1 MLPTPVSIK
10 SRRKLFMFRHD
21 NFSLYFKA
29 NLLVA
34 IILYLLFLGFNQD
47 YTALTLLLTT
57 MGAISTA
64 ATIILIVYIL
74 TYPLAYMK
82 SFGLYIL
89 SSIFLLVDLSIII
102 DYFIHRIY
110 HFHIN
115 AMVLNIITSPAAMD
129 SIQLGLD
136 SYLMFF
142 SIIAVMIAFQLLTLR
157 WIKRIDND
165 SKRNTNHLLNK
176 IIILPLFLIIVIEKI
191 SFGFADVYAKG
202 EILSKF
208 AVVPLYQPL
217 TFTVAASKY
226 LDIKSPDVASTV
238 TTNAQELNY
247 PLSSLRYASDAKK
260 TNIFIFA
267 SDAVRNSII
276 TEEIA
281 PNITAFAKE
290 AYRYNDHFSGGIA
303 TRSGIF
309 SLMYGINATYW
320 FKFLAAN
327 QGSILFTALHELD
340 YQIRVISST
349 NTNWPEFR
357 KTCYVDV
364 QACIE
369 DHFTGGSELKDRQ
382 GSDYFKEW
390 INQSDLS
397 RPLFSFMFWDSPHGR
412 RYPPEYRKYLPDA
425 EGSVNYLTI
434 DEEVGKTVLLNQY
447 KNSVLYNDALFGE
460 MIAFLKEKG
469 LYEES
474 IIIYTSDHG
483 EEFYE
488 YGTYGHNNSF
498 NRAQAQSP
506 LIIKF
511 PHKEPKV
518 ISTLSSHVDVVPTL
532 LSYVG
537 VSTPPQDYSNGYNL
551 LAEDYH
557 RDYVNV
563 ANWDQNSI
571 INDQQIMIFA
581 NRPDKIFNNEIRT
594 TIDYKKV
601 PKAQEKF
608 DNVLV
613 LKVLQEN
620 QKFLK

>member
-1 MLPTPVSIK
+1 
-10 SRRKLFMFRHD
+10 MFRHD

-29 NLLVA
+29 NLFLAVV
-34 IILYLLFLGFNQD
+34 LYLLFLGFNQD
-47 YTALTLLLTT
+47 YTALTLLLTA

-82 SFGLYIL
+82 NIGLYVL
-89 SSIFLLVDLSIII
+89 SFIFLLVDLSIII

-129 SIQLGLD
+129 SIQLGPD
-136 SYLMFF
+136 SYIMFF
-142 SIIAVMIAFQLLTLR
+142 GIIIIMIAFQLLALV
-157 WIKRIDND
+157 WIKQLKSER
-165 SKRNTNHLLNK
+165 KRALNHKFNK
-176 IIILPLFLIIVIEKI
+176 IIILPLFLIILIEKI

-202 EILSKF
+202 EILGKF
-208 AVVPLYQPL
+208 AVIPLYQPL
-217 TFTVAASKY
+217 TFTIAASKY
-226 LDIKSPDVASTV
+226 LGIKSPDVASTV

-247 PLSSLRYASDAKK
+247 PLTPLQYADDAKR

-267 SDAVRNSII
+267 SDAVRNSIV
-276 TEEIA
+276 TPETA
-281 PNITAFAKE
+281 PNITAFAKD
-290 AYRYNDHFSGGIA
+290 AIRYDDHFSGGIA
-303 TRSGIF
+303 TRPGIF
-309 SLMYGINATYW
+309 SLMYGLNATYW

-327 QGSILFTALHELD
+327 QGSILFTALQELN

-349 NTNWPEFR
+349 DTNWPEFR
-357 KTCYVDV
+357 KTCYVDI

-369 DHFTGGSELKDRQ
+369 DKFTGASEIKDRQ

-390 INQSDLS
+390 IDHSDHS
-397 RPLFSFMFWDSPHGR
+397 KPLFSFMFWDSPHGR
-412 RYPPEYRKYLPDA
+412 RYPAKYRKFLPDA

-434 DEEVGKTVLLNQY
+434 NEEVGKTVLFNQY

-469 LYEES
+469 LYDDA

-488 YGTYGHNNSF
+488 YGNYGHNNSF
-498 NRAQAQSP
+498 DRAQAQSVF
-506 LIIKF
+506 IIKF
-511 PHKEPKV
+511 PDQQPKV
-518 ISTLSSHVDVVPTL
+518 IKTLSSHVDVVPTL
-532 LSYVG
+532 LSYIG
-537 VSTPPQDYSNGYNL
+537 VTNPPSDYSNGYNL
-551 LAEDYH
+551 LSPDYH
-557 RDYVNV
+557 RDYVSV
-563 ANWDQNSI
+563 ANWDQNAI
-571 INDQQIMIFA
+571 ITDKQIMIFA

-601 PKAQEKF
+601 PEDEEQF
-608 DNVLV
+608 DNTLV